1 MHLYI
6 AGTYAEIW
14 NGGGRLDGLLIRDRG
29 SFEDVS
35 GCDVGWGEPPEYK
48 RGGFDLDV
56 ASRVN
61 ILESFF
67 YVADWQTE
75 SIHRFKSFMLDSGAF
90 TFAYGSKEQVD
101 LDSYLKRY
109 IEYINEN
116 DVELFFELDV
126 DKLVGY
132 QRVLE
137 YRRELELG
145 TGKRCIPVWHLSRG
159 KDEWVSMAREYD
171 YIALGGLA
179 AHEFKNQEKYIPWF
193 TRTAHEYGCK
203 VHGLG
208 YTKLPSLPYMG
219 FDSVDS
225 SAWLVGNRGGFLY
238 RYNHD
243 GCRMAKIQAPK
254 GKRLDARLAARHN
267 FMQWVELA
275 EYLED

>member
-1 MHLYI
+1 MRMYI

-14 NGGGRLDGLLIRDRG
+14 NGGGRLDGLLY
-29 SFEDVS
+29 
-35 GCDVGWGEPPEYK
+35 PPD
-48 RGGFDLDV
+48 RGGFDHGI

-61 ILESFF
+61 MLESF
-67 YVADWQTE
+67 YYIQPWQTE
-75 SIHRFKSFMLDSGAF
+75 LIPYLKSFMLDSGAF

-101 LDSYLKRY
+101 LDSYLTRY
-109 IEYINEN
+109 IDYIKRN
-116 DVELFFELDV
+116 DVNLFFELDV

-137 YRRELELG
+137 YREHLERE
-145 TGKRCIPVWHLSRG
+145 TGKRSIPVWHISRG
-159 KDEWVSMAREYD
+159 KDEWLKMVREYD
-171 YIALGGLA
+171 YVALGGLA
-179 AHEFKNQEKYIPWF
+179 AKEFSNQERYIPWF
-193 TRTAHEYGCK
+193 TRTAHENGCK

-208 YTKLPSLPYMG
+208 YTKLPYIPYMG

-225 SAWLVGNRGGFLY
+225 STWLAGNRGGFIY

-243 GCRMAKIQAPK
+243 GCRMAKVQVPK
-254 GKRLDARLAARHN
+254 GKRLDGRMAARHN